1 MKKMN
6 EKKKAVRFF
15 CICMV
20 VLLFSSIMIWGFQ
33 TSWGDVRIERIELV
47 ADNGS
52 KLSTLIYIPDNA
64 TSETPAPCAVIYH
77 GRSNQAHSN
86 DTWCMELARRG
97 YVVLSPDLSGG
108 GESDVV
114 DREMHSTLSGIQRA
128 VLRLYLLLTACLK
141 LLTPLL

>member
-33 TSWGDVRIERIELV
+33 TSWGDVTIERLMLN
-47 ADNGS
+47 APDGS
-52 KLSTLIYIPDNA
+52 KLSTLIYIPETATVDN
-64 TSETPAPCAVIYH
+64 PAPCAVIYH

-97 YVVLSPDLSGG
+97 YVVLSPGS
-108 GESDVV
+108 VWW
-114 DREMHSTLSGIQRA
+114 R
-128 VLRLYLLLTACLK
+128 
-141 LLTPLL
+141 